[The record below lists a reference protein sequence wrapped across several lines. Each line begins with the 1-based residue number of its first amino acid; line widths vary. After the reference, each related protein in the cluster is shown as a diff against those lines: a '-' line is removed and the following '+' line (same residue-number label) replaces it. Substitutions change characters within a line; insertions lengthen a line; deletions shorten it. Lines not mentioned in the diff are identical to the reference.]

1 MNIIDQM
8 VKKYDPQSETELIN
22 ALKEAK
28 TGNVFLIK
36 LDNPERAA
44 FHYELAVF
52 SLEQAVPICD
62 PSLTDKLVERIMQY
76 KELVQ
81 MAEKK

>member
-36 LDNPERAA
+36 LDNPERA
-44 FHYELAVF
+44 
-52 SLEQAVPICD
+52 
-62 PSLTDKLVERIMQY
+62 
-76 KELVQ
+76 
-81 MAEKK
+81 